1 MKNKFM
7 NCILTVLL
15 ITVACFLLEATGA
28 QAGSIKGNVLD
39 ELSST
44 PIGNLLVGTY
54 ADDDEKS
61 LIKSV
66 LTDIG
71 TGEYILDN
79 LPDGTYKVV
88 FFTYH
93 TDYIQE
99 WYSGG
104 TDVYNFADAEPVS
117 VSGTAEKD
125 LGNIL
130 LKKGAKITGTVTEE
144 DSLGGVKI
152 SGVLAMAYD
161 ADGNWATSAKLTG
174 DDGVYSLGGL
184 RTGDYR
190 IQFRA
195 AFTGY
200 ASEWYLDKYTLNTAD
215 TMTISSL
222 NDELVSD
229 VELGPGDSIS
239 GEVIDSKGTAIVG
252 AVVKVYDSN
261 SDSTDS
267 PIGIVTTGG
276 DGTYVVAG
284 LPLTKTF
291 RVQFFEREGDGS
303 GAGFTEWYN
312 DKRNFDSADI
322 VSLGAGG
329 TGATGV
335 DAMLEPNFNWWLFT
349 PALTH
354 RPTP

>member
-1 MKNKFM
+1 MKIRRAYS
-7 NCILTVLL
+7 ILTVLF
-15 ITVACFLLEATGA
+15 IGFCSCFLSATGEV
-28 QAGSIKGNVLD
+28 QAGSIEGKVFD
-39 ELSST
+39 SST
-44 PIGNLLVGTY
+44 SVPIGNLAVGAY
-54 ADDDEKS
+54 PEDDGKN
-61 LIKSV
+61 LIKYV
-66 LTDIG
+66 ETDTLG
-71 TGEYILDN
+71 QYILN
-79 LPDGTYKVV
+79 GLSEGTYKIV
-88 FFTYH
+88 FFTNG
-93 TDYIQE
+93 TDYIRE
-99 WYSGG
+99 WYNSGSDAYSF
-104 TDVYNFADAEPVS
+104 TDAEPVPVAS
-117 VSGTAEKD
+117 APIS
-125 LGNIL
+125 LGDTF
-130 LKKGAKITGTVTEE
+130 LKEGAKITGTVTEE
-144 DSLGGVKI
+144 GSLGGVKI
-152 SGVLAMAYD
+152 PGVIAMAYD
-161 ADGNWATSAKLTG
+161 VDGNWATSAKLTG

-200 ASEWYLDKYTLNTAD
+200 ASEWYQDKYTLNTAD

-239 GEVIDSKGTAIVG
+239 GRVTDSKGAVIAG
-252 AVVKVYDSN
+252 AVVKVYDSS

-267 PIGIVTTGG
+267 PLGIATTGG

-303 GAGFTEWYN
+303 GAGLTEWYN